1 MVTECLVGQS
11 SANNLMPP
19 AVDVPSPAPCPSARP
34 HSMSISSPGS
44 AAVAAALSRSF
55 GGIPGTLGFKFAT
68 DGAPEPPQALRR
80 PPLHVPGSSRAKT
93 NPLSLAITLRT
104 VHVPE
109 DVAGNEY
116 LLRSFAAPMTSLQ
129 STILDRGNMSGV
141 PDAPHHRAGGMLATE
156 RQAGVCAGGEAS
168 MLALPHLYK
177 PGRG

>member
-1 MVTECLVGQS
+1 
-11 SANNLMPP
+11 
-19 AVDVPSPAPCPSARP
+19 
-34 HSMSISSPGS
+34 MSISSPGS